1 MPKNCTH
8 TVLTALPSPSC
19 HEIGEGDLVTI
30 PPSAPHLDEK
40 AALDG
45 AQRDS
50 GDRSVVKIITQQ
62 ADSAALQIEGKW
74 ESIGRGIVAYVGFQN
89 GASNALATKAARY
102 VLNLPLL
109 DETPPLSLIN
119 YNKSGRRADLLVVPQ
134 AKIISKLTAPNR
146 LTYKDQCPQAK
157 AEKIYHEFLNALKR
171 EIFSVF
177 NKNREE
183 QSKLAAKLAAL
194 KRGPVAPIEFFK
206 CGVWKGKYATYEK
219 SGFPLTTVDGKP
231 LSKKQTKK
239 LKKLFDKHIKKYEA
253 YATDDANVDVDK
265 PIEEPIEERH
275 LEEKD
280 LPFSIVAGTFG
291 APQPFRHEA
300 VSGLDAGPNTHLI
313 FL

>member
-1 MPKNCTH
+1 MPKDSTN
-8 TVLTALPSPSC
+8 TASSTIPSPSC
-19 HEIGEGDLVTI
+19 NKIEDGDFVTI
-30 PPSAPHLDEK
+30 PLNQPQSNVK
-40 AALDG
+40 ATPVQAEHDG
-45 AQRDS
+45 QE
-50 GDRSVVKIITQQ
+50 RSFVKIVTQQ
-62 ADSAALQIEGKW
+62 ADSASLQIEGKW
-74 ESIGRGIVAYVGFQN
+74 ESIGRGVVAYVGFEN
-89 GASNALATKAARY
+89 GASSALATKAARY

-157 AEKIYHEFLNALKR
+157 AEKLYHEFLNALKR

-177 NKNREE
+177 NKNEE
-183 QSKLAAKLAAL
+183 EKSKLAAKLAAL
-194 KRGPVAPIEFFK
+194 RRGPVAPLEFFK
-206 CGVWKGKYATYEK
+206 SGIWQGKYATYEK
-219 SGFPLTTVDGKP
+219 SGFPLTTVDGNP

-239 LKKLFDKHIKKYEA
+239 LKKLFDKHIKKYDA
-253 YATDDANVDVDK
+253 YVSHKANVEVNK
-265 PIEEPIEERH
+265 PIEEPAAGRQV
-275 LEEKD
+275 EEKD